1 MSGRWWP
8 ARKAARDDGDDLRAV
23 VLDVEATG
31 LDTRG
36 ASLLAIAALALRVDW
51 TTRRLS
57 LVLGDSFSVRVR
69 HEAERTDKANVL
81 VHGIGVGRQ
90 REGLP
95 LPQALQAF
103 SDFAGSAPALGFHVA
118 YDEALLDR
126 HAKAQLGRALP
137 LRWLEIG
144 HLCAAAFPEVRAR
157 SLDDWLAHFGITCL
171 SRHEAMADVL
181 AECELLQRVWPRVAR
196 ECRSWREVQRF
207 AGRHAWLARR

>member
-8 ARKAARDDGDDLRAV
+8 LRRAARDDGEVRAV

-31 LDTRG
+31 LDTRE
-36 ASLLAIAALALRVDW
+36 ASLLAIAALGLRVDW

-69 HEAERTDKANVL
+69 HEAARTDKANVL

-103 SDFAGSAPALGFHVA
+103 ANFARESPALGFHVA
-118 YDEALLDR
+118 YDQTLLDR
-126 HAKAQLGRALP
+126 HAKAQLGRTLP

-144 HLCAAAFPEVRAR
+144 HLCAAAYPEVRAR
-157 SLDDWLAHFGITCL
+157 SLDDWLAHFGIGCL

-196 ECRSWREVQRF
+196 ECRSWHEVQRF